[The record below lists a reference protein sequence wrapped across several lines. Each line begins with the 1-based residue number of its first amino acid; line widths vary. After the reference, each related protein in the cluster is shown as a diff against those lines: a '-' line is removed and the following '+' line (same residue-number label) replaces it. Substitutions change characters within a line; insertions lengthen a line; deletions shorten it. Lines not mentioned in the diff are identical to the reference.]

1 MVAPE
6 SLALFGFGVIL
17 SVPLTIAAMRYF
29 QLNKEREYVKAT
41 TALSRSERQAI
52 EWFASREVHKDPF
65 AVLTGN
71 VSGDCALPDKVS
83 DPDKLSEPSSA
94 FSPGEI
100 PKDLSP
106 QAIEL
111 ELELALLQA
120 ASLEKSLKN
129 PESIGKPSQTRRRK
143 RKRQLDVSQ
152 QPSETVSAVEAKLQE
167 TLERIKFLSTLRTG
181 SPQPGAAAQPSGAVK
196 ASVSAEPSGAA
207 QASAST
213 EPSTTAPEREQTDAT
228 NAVSNEDLV
237 VKKEVLELVDEQ
249 TGVIAAT
256 NEALGISVAG
266 LKKQREILYQ
276 SALIRESLR
285 AARERAIRM
294 SLRKREEESIRNMQ
308 AAISAL
314 RDSVLTPQKKLHKSV
329 SRIIGSLD
337 PNVDWAFNQVFD
349 LMQNSKES
357 LLSFACAEKMIES
370 RIPALR
376 VELERWKNRS
386 ELEHEALSKLDLDM
400 ARSRVAAYQETIETS
415 ERTLSELRRNYIFAE
430 DAQSRA
436 EMVLQHLY
444 VLKRLLNLLP
454 KKKVDKGYRLTY
466 INICAALVGLLDSAN
481 SLESEPQADFM
492 KRLLD
497 LECSVLGVYA
507 SVARNNLEL
516 SKRERSLIIS
526 EGSKLLPEFKELME
540 KEELSVQRWDK
551 MRAESI
557 AQNKQFS
564 AAVAEQ
570 KLNAGQTLMKLYQD
584 SVSILESIVTESG
597 GTARASS

>member
-1 MVAPE
+1 MVTPE

-17 SVPLTIAAMRYF
+17 SVPLTIAGMRYF
-29 QLNKEREYVKAT
+29 QIRKEREYVKAT
-41 TALSRSERQAI
+41 TAFLARSQRETA
-52 EWFASREVHKDPF
+52 EWFACLEVQNESF

-71 VSGDCALPDKVS
+71 VSRDAAVRTHKGS
-83 DPDKLSEPSSA
+83 DRSSA

-100 PKDLSP
+100 PKELSP

-143 RKRQLDVSQ
+143 RKRQLDVGQ
-152 QPSETVSAVEAKLQE
+152 QPSETVSDVEAKLQE
-167 TLERIKFLSTLRTG
+167 TLERIKFLSALRTG
-181 SPQPGAAAQPSGAVK
+181 SPQPGAAAQPC
-196 ASVSAEPSGAA
+196 GAA
-207 QASAST
+207 QASASA
-213 EPSTTAPEREQTDAT
+213 EPSATVPEREQTDAT
-228 NAVSNEDLV
+228 NAVSSEDLV
-237 VKKEVLELVDEQ
+237 FKKEVLELVDEQ

-256 NEALGISVAG
+256 NEALGISEAG

-285 AARERAIRM
+285 AAREKAIHM

-337 PNVDWAFNQVFD
+337 PSVDRAFNQVFD
-349 LMQNSKES
+349 LMQNSRES
-357 LLSFACAEKMIES
+357 LLSFAFAEKVIES

-386 ELEHEALSKLDLDM
+386 ELEHEALSRLDLDM
-400 ARSRVAAYQETIETS
+400 ARSRVAAYQESIETS
-415 ERTLSELRRNYIFAE
+415 ERTLSEIRRKYIFAE

-454 KKKVDKGYRLTY
+454 KKKVDKGYMLTY

-492 KRLLD
+492 NRLID

-507 SVARNNLEL
+507 SVARNNVEL

-540 KEELSVQRWDK
+540 KEEQSVQRWDK

-570 KLNAGQTLMKLYQD
+570 KLNAGQTLMKFYQD